1 MSLTVKEIVR
11 QNNEK
16 RKLLTPENE
25 IYYEN
30 MLVYIRTNAFRDEK
44 ATEEVL
50 LEMLDHLLDAQK
62 EGKSAEDV
70 FGKSPKE
77 LAEEIITSLPK
88 ESFKSLAEFTVEMVL
103 NLFGWFLVVWGIWP
117 LINKKEQTIHL
128 GTLSISALLLIAS
141 LVVLLYLVFAVIR
154 NHAFSDKKKK
164 KTMTWGLGILV
175 WILFVVGFSLNFLID
190 PIGPSVEISFY
201 TSFGLGCFFLLAT
214 YVLKKSRESR

>member
-1 MSLTVKEIVR
+1 MSLTVKDIVR

-16 RKLLTPENE
+16 RKLLTLENE

-50 LEMLDHLLDAQK
+50 LEMLDHLLDAQA
-62 EGKSAEDV
+62 EGKTAEEV

-88 ESFKSLAEFTVEMVL
+88 ESFKSLAEFTIETVL

-128 GTLSISALLLIAS
+128 GSLSLSALLLVAS
-141 LVVLLYLVFAVIR
+141 LVVLLYLIFAVIR
-154 NHAFSDKKKK
+154 NRAFSDQRKKKR
-164 KTMTWGLGILV
+164 MTWGLGFLV
-175 WILFVVGFSLNFLID
+175 WILFVAGFSLNFLLD
-190 PIGPSVEISFY
+190 PIGPSIEISFY
-201 TSFGLGCFFLLAT
+201 TAFGLGCFFLLAT

>member
-1 MSLTVKEIVR
+1 MSLTVKDIVR

-16 RKLLTPENE
+16 RKLLTLENE

-50 LEMLDHLLDAQK
+50 LEMLDHLLDAQA
-62 EGKSAEDV
+62 EGKTAEEV

-88 ESFKSLAEFTVEMVL
+88 ESFKSLAEFTIETVL

-128 GTLSISALLLIAS
+128 GSLSLSALLLVAS
-141 LVVLLYLVFAVIR
+141 LVVLLYLIFAVIR
-154 NHAFSDKKKK
+154 NHAFSDQRKKKI
-164 KTMTWGLGILV
+164 MTWGLGFFV
-175 WILFVVGFSLNFLID
+175 WILFVAGFALNFLID

-201 TSFGLGCFFLLAT
+201 TAFGLGCFFILAT